1 MLGIGTA
8 AAGPSDLFRLRPPI
22 QTRLDKRFALV
33 LGMNTPQGD
42 RIQKEIRALRASLV
56 TVISRVDELSD
67 LIERMSP
74 TAASPPTVVAGG
86 APLLVLDRS
95 NHTVRWKERTCFLRN
110 TMAFRLLERLARRPN
125 EYVSTERLLDELWE
139 AMRTH
144 STVRSTVC
152 GLKAKLRA
160 SGMRDLAERIDGKN
174 PGHYGLMLE
183 RH

>member
-1 MLGIGTA
+1 MARPLPDRLIS
-8 AAGPSDLFRLRPPI
+8 SDSAR
-22 QTRLDKRFALV
+22 RLDKRFALV

-56 TVISRVDELSD
+56 TVISHVDELSD

-74 TAASPPTVVAGG
+74 IAASPPMVVAGG
-86 APLLVLDRS
+86 AAPLLVLDRS
-95 NHTVRWKERTCFLRN
+95 NHTVLWKERACFLRN

-125 EYVSTERLLDELWE
+125 EYVSTERLLDELW
-139 AMRTH
+139 AATRTH

-174 PGHYGLMLE
+174 PGHYGWKST
-183 RH
+183 